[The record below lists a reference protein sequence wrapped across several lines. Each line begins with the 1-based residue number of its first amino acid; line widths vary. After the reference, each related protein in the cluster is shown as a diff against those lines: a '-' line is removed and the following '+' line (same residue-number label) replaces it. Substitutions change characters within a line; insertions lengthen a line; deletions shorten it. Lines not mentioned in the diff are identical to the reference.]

1 MAKVAN
7 AITPEENP
15 FDSPDPAPIPDQS
28 HIEEKFDESQ
38 FSTAQIESMLELAR
52 FLYRN
57 GFKLKDR
64 DSALRF
70 VDKLISSDLIRQ
82 ATHDNLRPENHA
94 EFERLLDRC
103 VQLKTPT
110 EEVYLKLVDIILKI
124 LSANQIE
131 IPSDID
137 DFILNL
143 TTLENFRDNILK
155 EIRSEKHRA
164 KIIQLCELLLANELN
179 NFNEGGVKIAG

>member
-15 FDSPDPAPIPDQS
+15 FDYPDPASIPDQS

-38 FSTAQIESMLELAR
+38 FSPAQIESMLELAR

-70 VDKLISSDLIRQ
+70 VAKLISSDFIRQ

-103 VQLKTPT
+103 VQSKTPT
-110 EEVYLKLVDIILKI
+110 EEVYLKLVDIISKI

-131 IPSDID
+131 ISSDID
-137 DFILNL
+137 DFILKL
-143 TTLENFRDNILK
+143 ATLEKFRDNILK
-155 EIRSEKHRA
+155 EIRSEKHRT
-164 KIIQLCELLLANELN
+164 KIIQLGELLLANELN
-179 NFNEGGVKIAG
+179 NSDEGGVKIAG